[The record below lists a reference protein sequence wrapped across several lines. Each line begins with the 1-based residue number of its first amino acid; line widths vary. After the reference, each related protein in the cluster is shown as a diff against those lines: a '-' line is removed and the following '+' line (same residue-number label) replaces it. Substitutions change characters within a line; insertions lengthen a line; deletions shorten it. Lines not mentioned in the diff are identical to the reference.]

1 MKDKYLPIGSVVK
14 LKRSDKRVFITSFLV
29 KENDSDKI
37 YDYSGFTYPEGMTD
51 PQKVILFNNK
61 DIDKVDFN
69 GYEDKEWKEYS
80 LELGEVKAK
89 NQNDTFID
97 VLE

>member
-1 MKDKYLPIGSVVK
+1 MQDKYLPIGTVVK

-29 KENDSDKI
+29 KTSDSDKI
-37 YDYSGFTYPEGMTD
+37 YDYSGFPYPEGMTD

-69 GYEDKEWKEYS
+69 GYEDKEWKEFS
-80 LELGEVKAK
+80 ENLKSVKAK
-89 NQNDTFID
+89 EQNDTFID